1 MKAFD
6 LNQEQ
11 PSRRG
16 LIFLDYA
23 GDNVLRLGKL
33 GGVVID
39 VSHPDLDF
47 CVVAVVAIIDSNIQ
61 LVQL

>member
-1 MKAFD
+1 M
-6 LNQEQ
+6 
-11 PSRRG
+11 RG

-33 GGVVID
+33 GGVVVD